1 MEKRK
6 TRFTSALLLFV
17 FLFLSLLPAASADRI
32 PQNKPKNYKG
42 AMRVVWCKEWISL
55 RAEPS
60 KTSERLAEIPLG
72 SIVYSCVDI
81 GDDKFYQCEYEGQTG
96 YALIG
101 YLWPAPECEPPLSA
115 SITRKMTMEEVVGS
129 GEIVLEWKDYNMSV
143 VAAHEWIKENKTDW
157 EVLRIGC
164 FINGSPIWGHEER
177 AEKTGQ
183 YDLLKVF
190 IGGTTD
196 DWQIMVYNG
205 AYGLSLLDLLS
216 GRERWCVTT
225 ANCPMGNAA
234 AIAVGKNGTVYVA
247 GTDGPDPVAVSMDG
261 KVLWKSEIDDP
272 EVFDPYEITVED
284 DNILVKYGCGLEDG
298 YRLVTLNNLGQL
310 ISIR

>member
-115 SITRKMTMEEVVGS
+115 SITIGKVEAVGEERGLQDVV
-129 GEIVLEWKDYNMSV
+129 VLQVAHFSVISIDDRLEAKPEVWVACAVCVLAKVVRVATVAVVRLVWREVPVEPYREACRLQSPEQAQLAV
-143 VAAHEWIKENKTDW
+143 VA
-157 EVLRIGC
+157 
-164 FINGSPIWGHEER
+164 
-177 AEKTGQ
+177 
-183 YDLLKVF
+183 
-190 IGGTTD
+190 
-196 DWQIMVYNG
+196 
-205 AYGLSLLDLLS
+205 
-216 GRERWCVTT
+216 
-225 ANCPMGNAA
+225 
-234 AIAVGKNGTVYVA
+234 YVA
-247 GTDGPDPVAVSMDG
+247 RVPVLHV
-261 KVLWKSEIDDP
+261 P
-272 EVFDPYEITVED
+272 P
-284 DNILVKYGCGLEDG
+284 
-298 YRLVTLNNLGQL
+298 RLLFSNRKLF
-310 ISIR
+310 SAF